1 MNIKPFFLLGMIFIS
16 SGMCKEF
23 LLHNAFG
30 NNNGRV
36 NASNNR
42 SGVAAQL
49 TNIPGTANNQRLTQ
63 DQRQRLLSQ
72 FIRQTMQRI
81 TDTPIASMDP
91 LETSEFIT
99 HAMVGYLEAINRWID
114 SQQSHH

>member
-1 MNIKPFFLLGMIFIS
+1 MIFIS

-23 LLHNAFG
+23 LLHNAFE

-49 TNIPGTANNQRLTQ
+49 PNILDTANNQPATPEQL
-63 DQRQRLLSQ
+63 QRIVSR
-72 FIRQTMQRI
+72 FTRQTMRRLNEIQNGSMYQW
-81 TDTPIASMDP
+81 DIAVN
-91 LETSEFIT
+91 
-99 HAMVGYLEAINRWID
+99 MVGYLEAINRWID

>member
-23 LLHNAFG
+23 LLHNAFE

-49 TNIPGTANNQRLTQ
+49 PNILDTANNQPATPEQL
-63 DQRQRLLSQ
+63 QRIVSR
-72 FIRQTMQRI
+72 FTRQTMRRLNEIQNGSMYQW
-81 TDTPIASMDP
+81 DIAVN
-91 LETSEFIT
+91 
-99 HAMVGYLEAINRWID
+99 MVGYLEAINRWID